1 MIREKIEG
9 KECTIFTIIFNNFS
23 RGKWRTG
30 VVSQLVEKKKK
41 KKEMRE
47 VDDTTKCKMIFA
59 RNYRISFIYH
69 RTEYWLIRESDIKLM
84 VVENTSSRFKI
95 TFTCYWYVVQTLI
108 SQIRVFFFLSF
119 NMTDQTRV
127 NKIATAREYISS
139 SSRKTSKYAFLI
151 ICSSYIV
158 HSFVSVFADP
168 YLIGSLPLSLL
179 LVYRFKNR
187 DPLPGEATCQ
197 PASPQLSFSFID
209 DLIKLEQTK
218 NQG

>member
-1 MIREKIEG
+1 MHD
-9 KECTIFTIIFNNFS
+9 FYDNLQQFFS
-23 RGKWRTG
+23 RQMTDRCRVTIGR
-30 VVSQLVEKKKK
+30 KKKK

-127 NKIATAREYISS
+127 NKIATARKYISS

-168 YLIGSLPLSLL
+168 YLTDHYHYHYCSSIDLKIAIHYQAKPLVNPPHLNFRS
-179 LVYRFKNR
+179 VSS
-187 DPLPGEATCQ
+187 T
-197 PASPQLSFSFID
+197 I
-209 DLIKLEQTK
+209 
-218 NQG
+218 